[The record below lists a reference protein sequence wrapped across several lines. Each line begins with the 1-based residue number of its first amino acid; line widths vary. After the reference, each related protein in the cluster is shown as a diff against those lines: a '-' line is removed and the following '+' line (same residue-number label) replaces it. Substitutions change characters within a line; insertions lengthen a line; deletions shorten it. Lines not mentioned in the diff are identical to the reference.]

1 MVTKEKVKEIPLKRP
16 KGVGEDQWA
25 KAKELYKIAKL
36 KGDAFPELTV
46 AQAALETTW
55 FKKPSGKYNYFG
67 QKASK
72 SQKGSIKTT
81 QEQVNDS
88 AYYSQE
94 KFRDYNNLEE
104 AVSDRISKWGEKYKD
119 ASTAREA
126 LSKIWKYDENKGQGV
141 GYATDTKY
149 GEKIDTI
156 LNMIGVPSEQEKS
169 LFVYTQEEQSMGPEN
184 PPENT
189 DEKNLTNFAETQESS
204 IFAKP
209 SSSEEEDDEVDEVPA
224 WKLALE
230 KKQQERDVI
239 TDYISRGGLDFNAP
253 EYERTVL
260 PQPAQQQFEEG
271 GQIPTNPN
279 GVFAV
284 GKNPVRVPTK
294 DGNIT
299 MKGVEYP
306 ILGIA
311 NTGEEILM
319 QPGGEYHFKGATEV
333 LELPQLQKGGLKKA
347 DSKEKPN
354 TQNTGR
360 NTKNPSTLD
369 LYDYNNFLNEK
380 TVLRDNPVKE
390 KNKKPVENIEN
401 YKGITVN
408 SLDSFMFNNPVDLV
422 AGDSKKYEN
431 VEKEFSEIGGN
442 TEGCLAGAMTC
453 SQEFIQENSGLPGLR
468 TILANAKADP
478 KKYRIESSG
487 QFDSDFVE
495 NTSIDAWE
503 VHDYFIGEGLGESLF
518 EREGDTTYSDDSI
531 LPDGFDYKNIPLGS
545 IIGQGN
551 SAGVYTR
558 EEDGEKSRHAL
569 VVSGFDEKDGMP
581 MVYDSGYLR
590 RLDDTRVL
598 GKSHKINRITTPNEY
613 KGLTMKKMKSLMDK
627 EKKSL
632 NITDSKP
639 VKYKEKGEHFRS
651 IETGVNAVK
660 DKIAFNYKIPGET
673 IKKIAEYLPGI
684 ANQETKINNN
694 EGNSKSILIDNY
706 IGNTFVKPGVKNA
719 ITLWNKITN
728 TTKDEGDYKQDFE
741 LEIEAFKKFGKD
753 KKKRDAYITKGQ
765 ESREDIKQGGS
776 FDNNTNSSV
785 GPFANKDVTE
795 YSKKKL
801 GLDKSDL
808 YGILNSNDEELENG
822 SKVALSYLA
831 ENYNK
836 YKEKYK
842 DLKLTDE
849 QLIEIAVVSYNN
861 KGKAES
867 KDFIKYYIQDRVL
880 TDDYLDK
887 VKGLSKGN
895 DNRKTLPLKRASKL
909 KSTGIK
915 KG

>member
-1 MVTKEKVKEIPLKRP
+1 
-16 KGVGEDQWA
+16 
-25 KAKELYKIAKL
+25 
-36 KGDAFPELTV
+36 
-46 AQAALETTW
+46 
-55 FKKPSGKYNYFG
+55 
-67 QKASK
+67 
-72 SQKGSIKTT
+72 
-81 QEQVNDS
+81 
-88 AYYSQE
+88 
-94 KFRDYNNLEE
+94 
-104 AVSDRISKWGEKYKD
+104 
-119 ASTAREA
+119 
-126 LSKIWKYDENKGQGV
+126 
-141 GYATDTKY
+141 
-149 GEKIDTI
+149 
-156 LNMIGVPSEQEKS
+156 
-169 LFVYTQEEQSMGPEN
+169 
-184 PPENT
+184 
-189 DEKNLTNFAETQESS
+189 
-204 IFAKP
+204 
-209 SSSEEEDDEVDEVPA
+209 
-224 WKLALE
+224 
-230 KKQQERDVI
+230 
-239 TDYISRGGLDFNAP
+239 
-253 EYERTVL
+253 
-260 PQPAQQQFEEG
+260 
-271 GQIPTNPN
+271 
-279 GVFAV
+279 
-284 GKNPVRVPTK
+284 
-294 DGNIT
+294 

-401 YKGITVN
+401 YKGINVN
-408 SLDSFMFNNPVDLV
+408 SLDSFMFTNEEKPRFNNPVDLV

-431 VEKEFSEIGGN
+431 VEKQFSEIGEN

-503 VHDYFIGEGLGESLF
+503 IHDYLIGEGLGESLF
-518 EREGDTTYSDDSI
+518 ERAGDTTYSDDSI

-598 GKSHKINRITTPNEY
+598 GKSHKINRITIPNEY

-660 DKIAFNYKIPGET
+660 DKIAFNYKMSGET
-673 IKKIAEYLPGI
+673 INKIAEYLPGI

-887 VKGLSKGN
+887 VKGLSEGN
-895 DNRKTLPLKRASKL
+895 EKRKTLPLKRASKL

>member
-1 MVTKEKVKEIPLKRP
+1 
-16 KGVGEDQWA
+16 
-25 KAKELYKIAKL
+25 
-36 KGDAFPELTV
+36 
-46 AQAALETTW
+46 
-55 FKKPSGKYNYFG
+55 
-67 QKASK
+67 
-72 SQKGSIKTT
+72 
-81 QEQVNDS
+81 
-88 AYYSQE
+88 
-94 KFRDYNNLEE
+94 
-104 AVSDRISKWGEKYKD
+104 
-119 ASTAREA
+119 
-126 LSKIWKYDENKGQGV
+126 
-141 GYATDTKY
+141 
-149 GEKIDTI
+149 
-156 LNMIGVPSEQEKS
+156 
-169 LFVYTQEEQSMGPEN
+169 
-184 PPENT
+184 
-189 DEKNLTNFAETQESS
+189 
-204 IFAKP
+204 
-209 SSSEEEDDEVDEVPA
+209 
-224 WKLALE
+224 
-230 KKQQERDVI
+230 
-239 TDYISRGGLDFNAP
+239 
-253 EYERTVL
+253 
-260 PQPAQQQFEEG
+260 
-271 GQIPTNPN
+271 
-279 GVFAV
+279 
-284 GKNPVRVPTK
+284 
-294 DGNIT
+294 

-380 TVLRDNPVKE
+380 TVVRDNPVKE

-408 SLDSFMFNNPVDLV
+408 SLDSFMFTNEEKPRFNNPVDLV

-431 VEKEFSEIGGN
+431 VEKQFSEIGEN

-503 VHDYFIGEGLGESLF
+503 IHDYLIGEGLGESLF
-518 EREGDTTYSDDSI
+518 ERAGDTTYSDDSI

-590 RLDDTRVL
+590 RLDDLTIL
-598 GKSHKINRITTPNEY
+598 GKHHKVNRITIPNEY
-613 KGLTMKKMKSLMDK
+613 KGLTSTKMKKFMDN

-632 NITDSKP
+632 NLVDSKKVSYP
-639 VKYKEKGEHFRS
+639 QKGEHFRN
-651 IETGVNAVK
+651 IEKGVNEVK
-660 DKIAFNYKIPGET
+660 DKIAFNYKIQNKT
-673 IKKIAEYLPGI
+673 INRLAQYLPGI

-706 IGNTFVKPGVKNA
+706 IGNTFVKGGVKNA
-719 ITLWNKITN
+719 MTLWNKITN
-728 TTKDEGDYKQDFE
+728 VTKEEGEYKQDFE
-741 LEIEAFKKFGKD
+741 FEVEAYKKFKGNKE
-753 KKKRDAYITKGQ
+753 KRDAYVSKQ
-765 ESREDIKQGGS
+765 QKEREDIKKNES
-776 FDNNTNSSV
+776 FSNNSNSSV

-861 KGKAES
+861 KSKAES

-880 TDDYLDK
+880 TDDYLTK
-887 VKGLSKGN
+887 VQSLF
-895 DNRKTLPLKRASKL
+895 
-909 KSTGIK
+909 K
-915 KG
+915 KKKK

>member
-46 AQAALETTW
+46 AQAALETAW

-204 IFAKP
+204 VFAKP

-260 PQPAQQQFEEG
+260 PQPAQQKFEEG

-408 SLDSFMFNNPVDLV
+408 SLDSFMFTNEEKPRFNNPVDLV
-422 AGDSKKYEN
+422 AGDSKKHEN
-431 VEKEFSEIGGN
+431 VEKQFSEIGRK

-468 TILANAKADP
+468 TILANAKSDP

-518 EREGDTTYSDDSI
+518 ERTGDTTYSDDSI

-660 DKIAFNYKIPGET
+660 DKIAFNYKISGET
-673 IKKIAEYLPGI
+673 INKIAEYLPGI

-849 QLIEIAVVSYNN
+849 QLIDIAVVSYNN

-887 VKGLSKGN
+887 VKGLSEGN
-895 DNRKTLPLKRASKL
+895 
-909 KSTGIK
+909 IK
-915 KG
+915 

>member
-46 AQAALETTW
+46 AQAALETAW

-260 PQPAQQQFEEG
+260 PQPAQQKFEEG

-408 SLDSFMFNNPVDLV
+408 SLDSFMFTNEEKPRFNNPVDLV
-422 AGDSKKYEN
+422 AGDSKKHEN
-431 VEKEFSEIGGN
+431 VEKQFSEIGRK

-468 TILANAKADP
+468 TILANAKSDP

-518 EREGDTTYSDDSI
+518 ERTGDTTYSDDSI

-660 DKIAFNYKIPGET
+660 DKIAFNYKISGET
-673 IKKIAEYLPGI
+673 INKIAEYLPGI

-849 QLIEIAVVSYNN
+849 QLIDIAVVSYNN

-887 VKGLSKGN
+887 VKGLSEGN
-895 DNRKTLPLKRASKL
+895 
-909 KSTGIK
+909 IK
-915 KG
+915 

>member
-1 MVTKEKVKEIPLKRP
+1 
-16 KGVGEDQWA
+16 
-25 KAKELYKIAKL
+25 
-36 KGDAFPELTV
+36 
-46 AQAALETTW
+46 
-55 FKKPSGKYNYFG
+55 
-67 QKASK
+67 
-72 SQKGSIKTT
+72 
-81 QEQVNDS
+81 
-88 AYYSQE
+88 
-94 KFRDYNNLEE
+94 
-104 AVSDRISKWGEKYKD
+104 
-119 ASTAREA
+119 
-126 LSKIWKYDENKGQGV
+126 
-141 GYATDTKY
+141 
-149 GEKIDTI
+149 
-156 LNMIGVPSEQEKS
+156 
-169 LFVYTQEEQSMGPEN
+169 
-184 PPENT
+184 
-189 DEKNLTNFAETQESS
+189 
-204 IFAKP
+204 
-209 SSSEEEDDEVDEVPA
+209 
-224 WKLALE
+224 
-230 KKQQERDVI
+230 
-239 TDYISRGGLDFNAP
+239 
-253 EYERTVL
+253 
-260 PQPAQQQFEEG
+260 
-271 GQIPTNPN
+271 
-279 GVFAV
+279 
-284 GKNPVRVPTK
+284 
-294 DGNIT
+294 

-518 EREGDTTYSDDSI
+518 ERAGDTTYSDDSI

-660 DKIAFNYKIPGET
+660 DKIAFNYKMSGET
-673 IKKIAEYLPGI
+673 INKIAEYLPGI

-728 TTKDEGDYKQDFE
+728 TTKDEVDYKQDFE
-741 LEIEAFKKFGKD
+741 LEIEAYKKFGED
-753 KKKRDAYITKGQ
+753 KKKRDSYVSEKQ
-765 ESREDIKQGGS
+765 EERENIKRNES
-776 FDNNTNSSV
+776 FSNNFNSSV
-785 GPFANKDVTE
+785 GPFSNKDVTE

-808 YGILNSNDEELENG
+808 YGILNSNEEELVNG

-831 ENYNK
+831 ENYKK
-836 YKEKYK
+836 YEDKYK
-842 DLKLTDE
+842 DLDLTEE
-849 QLIEIAVVSYNN
+849 QLIEITIVSYNHQ
-861 KGKAES
+861 GKANS
-867 KDFIKYYIQDRVL
+867 PDFVKYYIQDRVL
-880 TDDYLDK
+880 NDDYLDK